1 MSEQIIQPPK
11 ATPVQQFQINME
23 GKPVKV
29 FYEGVEA
36 LMVAR
41 GTWLGVTPVFLLLQ
55 DGLGGIIMIA
65 NEYVR
70 AVFQT
75 PIRENVEAIKA
86 SGDVEI
92 LIPDEVAIP
101 VDKEPDGDDVA

>member
-11 ATPVQQFQINME
+11 TTPVQQFQINME

-36 LMVAR
+36 LLVAR
-41 GTWLGVTPVFLLLQ
+41 GTWIGVTPVFLLLQ
-55 DGLGGIIMIA
+55 DGFGGITMIA

-70 AVFQT
+70 AIFQT
-75 PIRENVEAIKA
+75 PIQENVEAIKA
-86 SGDVEI
+86 SDNVEI

-101 VDKEPDGDDVA
+101 VTDETPPDATA